1 MNQNDW
7 DVVNFLDLKTINLK
21 YKEEFIKATRRIID
35 SGWYIGGKEV
45 AKFEED
51 FSKYCGTDFCL
62 GTGNGYDALLLIF
75 KGYLELGIL
84 KEGDEI
90 IVPSNS
96 FIASALAI
104 SACNLKPI
112 FIDPSPINYNIDLEN
127 IKRKISSKTKGIL
140 VVHLYGRIA
149 ELEEICDF
157 AKQNELLLIED
168 SAQAHG
174 AELNGRKAGNWG
186 SASAFSF
193 YPGKNLGAI
202 GDAGAV
208 TTSDELLYETIKKIA
223 NYGSAIKYKHE
234 YVGVNTRLDPLQAAY
249 LSIKLRHL
257 DEDILK
263 RQKIANKYNRFIDN
277 NNIII
282 TERDIAFSNKHV
294 YHLYVIQSNKRN
306 ELKSFLENNGI
317 ETLIHYP
324 TPIHKQKAYLSFS
337 DLELPIAESLSNQI
351 LSIPIHQEMSKEH
364 VSKVISSINSF
375 Q

>member
-1 MNQNDW
+1 MNSKKRN
-7 DVVNFLDLKTINLK
+7 VVNFLDLKTINLK
-21 YKEEFIKATRRIID
+21 YKEEIITATRRIID
-35 SGWYIGGKEV
+35 SGRYIGGEEV
-45 AKFEED
+45 AKFEEE
-51 FSKYCGTDFCL
+51 FSKYCGTDFCI

-104 SACNLKPI
+104 SACNLKPV
-112 FIDPSPINYNIDLEN
+112 FIDPSSINYNIDLESIEKN
-127 IKRKISSKTKGIL
+127 ISSKTKGIL

-149 ELEEICDF
+149 ELEKICDF
-157 AKQNELLLIED
+157 AKDKELLLIED

-208 TTSDELLYETIKKIA
+208 TTSDESLYETIKKIA
-223 NYGSAIKYKHE
+223 NYGSSIKYKHE
-234 YVGVNTRLDPLQAAY
+234 YIGVNSRLDPLQAAY

-263 RQKIANKYNRFIDN
+263 RQKIANKYNTYIDN
-277 NNIII
+277 KNIII

-294 YHLYVIQSNKRN
+294 YHLYVIQSHKRN
-306 ELKSFLENNGI
+306 ELRSFLANNDI

-324 TPIHKQKAYLSFS
+324 TPIHKQQAYSSFS
-337 DLELPIAESLSNQI
+337 YLDLPIAESLSNQI
-351 LSIPIHQEMSKEH
+351 LSIPIHQDMSEVH

-375 Q
+375 E